1 MKIKVIANYLE
12 ESGLVCE
19 KLDDQTT
26 FWCEVNHITDN
37 LRKMSAHDFMK
48 LIMLSVDDSREE
60 KHKFLSMFDI
70 LVGENKYS
78 KKIRLIKLFC
88 NLMALYDKFTPEDKK
103 QIDLQFR
110 KLNEHLYNLQPSSS
124 GQPDVKPSVKL
135 SVKPKRDLNLSA
147 VRRDNIESKSIS
159 YYRLN
164 LFVKPTTE
172 PIKREEYSKILR

>member
-1 MKIKVIANYLE
+1 LKIKVIANYLE

-60 KHKFLSMFDI
+60 KHKFLSMFDK

-78 KKIRLIKLFC
+78 KRIRLLRLFC
-88 NLMALYDKFTPEDKK
+88 NLMALYDKFTPEDKN

-110 KLNEHLYNLQPSSS
+110 KLNEHLYNLQPAD
-124 GQPDVKPSVKL
+124 PERL
-135 SVKPKRDLNLSA
+135 SELFDNEENKPKSKRALNLSA
-147 VRRDNIESKSIS
+147 VGNKPSSNNPYAGHLR
-159 YYRLN
+159 
-164 LFVKPTTE
+164 LFVKSSMPR
-172 PIKREEYSKILR
+172 IKGNLPNHSH